1 MKSLISSVAIV
12 ISLVCIQGCNNINN
26 DHFFDDG
33 VSYQLA
39 QWRAKTIS
47 NVNYTLS
54 FSIPDNISEPINAE
68 ETIEFDLASK
78 DKPVLLDFRTPAG
91 YLKFL
96 SVNGKELT
104 TAVKDNHIVLP
115 VKFLSD
121 SRNKITLAFRTGDQS
136 LNRNEEYL
144 YTLFVPDRACTAFP
158 CFDQPDLK
166 AYFNLTLEIPS
177 SYEAIANNPVI
188 RLDSSAGRRLITF
201 DRGEKLPTY
210 LFAFAAGKFQRIEK
224 EIDGVKMEM
233 LHRETR
239 KEYVERNADE
249 IFRLHYKAIRW
260 MEEYTGIR
268 YPFPK
273 FGFVVIPTF
282 QYSGMEHPGSIC
294 YKASSLF
301 LDDSPTLNEQLTRAS
316 LISHETSHIWFG
328 DLVTMKWFND
338 VWLKEVFAGF
348 FADKIVSPD
357 FPTIDNDLRFLLSHY
372 PAAYAVD
379 RTQGSNPVIQQLDNM
394 KDAGSLYGNII
405 YHKAPV
411 VMKHLEQITG
421 EDGLRNSLKNYLKKF
436 SYSNAEWSDLVNV
449 IGEST
454 GKQLKEWSDA
464 WVREAGMPTIEPE
477 IKKSKTGYK
486 IRFRETDPA
495 GRGRHWPQTLKTKVI
510 TTDGAISSE
519 LYPGD
524 TTSVL
529 SLSNEPVCIIP
540 DTTGI
545 SYGCFVTDNGSL
557 NYLKEKIGSISDP
570 LIRGTIWINL
580 NEQMLNG
587 KLQPEVLW
595 QMMFNAIHSENDLQL
610 QTWLSGRL
618 SYIFLNKF
626 DDSERGHYGKLLED
640 FSWERVSDKSV
651 GSQRRT
657 WFALFRNIALSE
669 EALSR
674 LYKVWETG
682 SLPCDVKLSEDDLC
696 TVAFTLSL
704 KDYPDAGSLMK
715 QQYNNI
721 TNPDRKKKF
730 AFISPSVSGDE
741 AVRDAFF
748 ESLKKEENR
757 SQEPWVIE
765 ALGYLHSPLRQKSS
779 EKYILPSL
787 ELLEEIKATGD
798 IFFPAS
804 WITTTLEGHHS
815 ENARQVVTSFLK
827 THPGYPE
834 NLRLKILQAADQLI
848 R

>member
-1 MKSLISSVAIV
+1 MKYLPSLFTIV
-12 ISLVCIQGCNNINN
+12 IVMVTFHACQKKSC

-47 NVNYTLS
+47 NVNYTIS
-54 FSIPDNISEPINAE
+54 FSIPDTISEPINAQ

-78 DKPVLLDFRTPAG
+78 DKPVLLDFRTPPG
-91 YLKFL
+91 YLKTVIL
-96 SVNGKELT
+96 NGKELT
-104 TAVKDNHIVLP
+104 PEVTNNHIIFPKRDLRKGSNRVSL
-115 VKFLSD
+115 
-121 SRNKITLAFRTGDQS
+121 TFRAGDQS
-136 LNRNEEYL
+136 LNRNEDYL
-144 YTLFVPDRACTAFP
+144 YTLFVPDRACTALP

-166 AYFNLTLEIPS
+166 AYFNLTLEIPFS
-177 SYEAIANNPVI
+177 FEAIANNPVV
-188 RLDSSAGRRLITF
+188 RLDSTAGRKLITF

-239 KEYVERNADE
+239 KDFVERNAEE

-301 LDDSPTLNEQLTRAS
+301 LDESPTLNEQLTRAS
-316 LISHETSHIWFG
+316 LISHETAHIWFG

-348 FADKIVSPD
+348 FADKIVNPN
-357 FPTIDNDLRFLLSHY
+357 FPTINNDLRFLLSHF

-379 RTQGSNPVIQQLDNM
+379 RTQGTNPVIQQLDNM

-411 VMKHLEQITG
+411 VMRHLEQITG
-421 EDGLRNSLKNYLKKF
+421 EEGLRNSLKKYLKKF

-454 GKQLKEWSDA
+454 GKPLKEWSDA
-464 WVREAGMPTIEPE
+464 WVREAGMPTIEPVIE
-477 IKKSKTGYK
+477 KSKQGFK
-486 IRFRETDPA
+486 VRFRETDPA
-495 GRGRHWPQTLKTKVI
+495 GRDRHWPQTLNTKVI
-510 TTDGAISSE
+510 TTDGAFSSN
-519 LYPGD
+519 LCPGD
-524 TTSVL
+524 TTSVINL
-529 SLSNEPVCIIP
+529 AKEPACIIP

-545 SYGCFVTDNGSL
+545 SYGCFVADNGSL
-557 NYLKEKIGSISDP
+557 NYLKEKTGSISNP
-570 LIRGTIWINL
+570 LIRGTLWINL

-587 KLQPEVLW
+587 KLQPEELY
-595 QMMFNAIHSENDLQL
+595 QMMFNAIHTENDIQL
-610 QTWLSGRL
+610 QSWLSGRL

-626 DDSERGHYGKLLED
+626 DKVKRGQYVKSLED
-640 FSWERVSDKSV
+640 FSWGRVSDKSI

-669 EALSR
+669 ESLCR

-682 SLPCDVKLSEDDLC
+682 SLPCDVKLSEDELC
-696 TVAFTLSL
+696 TIAFTLSL
-704 KDYPDAGSLMK
+704 KEYPGAGSVMK
-715 QQYNNI
+715 KQYDNI
-721 TNPDRKKKF
+721 KNSDRKKKF
-730 AFISPSVSGDE
+730 AFIAPAVSGDE
-741 AVRDAFF
+741 TIRDSFF
-748 ESLKKEENR
+748 ESLKKAENR
-757 SQEPWVIE
+757 EQEPWVIE
-765 ALGYLHSPLRQKSS
+765 ALGYLHSPLRQKSA

-804 WITTTLEGHHS
+804 WITATLQGHS
-815 ENARQVVTSFLK
+815 SDYARQTVISFLK

-834 NLRLKILQAADQLI
+834 NLRLKILQAADQLM